1 MPNARNKN
9 TLEQSVTRAQNK
21 QETHQN
27 DVKELALVFLLTVLS
42 KFHSL
47 PCRTHCRWKKY

>member
-1 MPNARNKN
+1 MLNARNKN

-27 DVKELALVFLLTVLS
+27 DIKELALVFLLTVLS
-42 KFHSL
+42 KFLSL